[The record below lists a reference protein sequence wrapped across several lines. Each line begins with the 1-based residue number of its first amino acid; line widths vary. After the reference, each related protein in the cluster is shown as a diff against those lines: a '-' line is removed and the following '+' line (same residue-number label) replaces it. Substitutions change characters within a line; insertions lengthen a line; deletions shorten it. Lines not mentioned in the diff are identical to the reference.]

1 MKKLF
6 LLFGVIVGLAVVI
19 SSCEKG
25 PPEKGGPKN
34 PKPNDLSYI
43 HLVVQNYCGG
53 ELVSDL
59 LAGKNTKVGVVRVTT
74 DGEYLTVKYEMDGTD
89 WVISETHLSVTASLS
104 DIPATMNL
112 NPKIGLFKYKNE
124 HYPQVSSY
132 TYSGIPVDGN
142 GSLYI
147 MAHAVVERVTGW
159 KTDIPAISVQLPEY
173 VTISVDYPQAGSGSY
188 FTTTVTNGGILDG
201 SYAGWCVDVGNAIY
215 SGTEYLAKVISGYD
229 ADLSGVVDKPENL
242 EKVNWIINRNF
253 VGQTASDGNV
263 YTFGDVQRAIWELVD
278 NDVSESGLGDW
289 SQTRVDEILM
299 LAENAPPGY
308 VPECGQE
315 VVIMLVPVSG
325 EGGEPIPVQ
334 KTITQVAVITFP
346 GVCVPVTKGSETAW
360 AAGYDFGGPNWAKY
374 FIYCTKPVR

>member
-1 MKKLF
+1 MKRLI
-6 LLFGVIVGLAVVI
+6 LLLTITAGIAVIL

-25 PPEKGGPKN
+25 PAEKRGPEN

-74 DGEYLTVKYEMDGTD
+74 DGEFLTVKYEMDVTD
-89 WVISETHLSVTASLS
+89 WVISETHLSVTASLA

-112 NPKIGLFKYKNE
+112 NPKTGLFKYKSK
-124 HYPQVSSY
+124 HSPQVSAFTY
-132 TYSGIPVDGN
+132 TGIPTEGN
-142 GSLYI
+142 SSLYI

-159 KTDIPAISVQLPEY
+159 KTHLPAVSVQLPEY
-173 VTISVDYPQAGSGSY
+173 VTISVGYPQSGDESY

-201 SYAGWCVDVGNAIY
+201 TYSGWCVDVGNAIY
-215 SGTEYLAKVISGYD
+215 PGTEYTAKVVSSYD
-229 ADLSGVVDKPENL
+229 TDLLGVVDKPENL
-242 EKVNWIINRNF
+242 EKVNWIINQSF
-253 VGQTASDGNV
+253 TGQTSSDGTV

-278 NDVSESGLGDW
+278 NDVSESGLGEW
-289 SQTRVDEILM
+289 SQERVDEILT
-299 LAENAPPGY
+299 LAENAGDSY

-315 VVIMLVPVSG
+315 VVVLLVPVDG

-374 FIYCTKPVR
+374 FIYCAKPIR